1 MKNDIVKLL
10 MKLILPIFIL
20 IIFVSFAFFG
30 AFSMGHEGSHG
41 GVCVLDCLAQAQY
54 TLHQEI
60 YTTKIATASSFL
72 EPQTSK
78 DFSVF
83 VPDHIV
89 VPI

>member
-1 MKNDIVKLL
+1 MKFDIVRP
-10 MKLILPIFIL
+10 MKILPIFIL
-20 IIFVSFAFFG
+20 IIFVSIAVFG
-30 AFSMGHEGSHG
+30 FLAMGHHDGN
-41 GVCVLDCLAQAQY
+41 CTFDCLAQAQY

-78 DFSVF
+78 GFSVF